1 MKNDILNQ
9 PSGPAEKM
17 GIDFS
22 PNFLTGPKQN

>member
-17 GIDFS
+17 GTDFS
-22 PNFLTGPKQN
+22 QKFLTGQKQN